1 MLLLLL
7 ALKRKK
13 KPEKQNMLH
22 INKMRFATY
31 TLCSLLVLSST
42 AQSFLPPAIEW
53 HGKSEAL
60 IAKTNNPWITAAEKS
75 NFVTTPDYNETMN
88 WFKKLTAGSPLL
100 TMVSIGKSVEGRDI
114 YMIIASTEKSI
125 TAASL
130 KKSGKPLLLAQ
141 AGIHSGEID
150 GKDAGM
156 MLLRDIA
163 FGNKKSLLDKVNFL
177 FIPILSVDAHER
189 SSHYN
194 RPNQR
199 GPQNMGWRTNA
210 QNLNLNRDWA
220 KLDTKEIRAVIKVIN
235 VYDPVLFM
243 DIHVTDGAD
252 YQYDITFGGLGKQG
266 YSHGI
271 RDWLETTY
279 DSFTDKDLIANGHIP
294 GPLLN
299 AFNNRDFSNGNIVT
313 TGGPRFSDSYGDL
326 RHMAAILVENHSLKP
341 YKQRVLGT
349 YVLLES
355 TLKLLA
361 TAGQS
366 LKEISEKD
374 KTVRVAKIPMAWK
387 VPQMKNS
394 VSFDT
399 RSNQQNADATVAAP
413 DSLHLSAIASVIHK
427 SSVTNSD
434 YVEWLGK
441 PVTMTIADY
450 KSSEPFDFIT
460 RPKGYWVPASC
471 DEVIARLKLHGIKMN
486 IITQPL
492 EVTVEMYR
500 IKEYTFG
507 DDNSKIQPFEGHI
520 QVTGTTKS
528 EIRKVLFP
536 PGSVYISSDQPLGDL
551 AMMLLEP
558 TSKDSY
564 FSWGFFHSIFQR
576 TEYMEVYVME
586 PMVKKMLEN
595 SPALQKEFE
604 EKKAADKMFAN
615 DQNAILTWFYS
626 KTKFYDER
634 YLLYPVGREL

>member
-1 MLLLLL
+1 MRHSNKIRL
-7 ALKRKK
+7 AVG
-13 KPEKQNMLH
+13 
-22 INKMRFATY
+22 
-31 TLCSLLVLSST
+31 TLCTLMVLSST
-42 AQSFLPPAIEW
+42 AQSILPPVIEW
-53 HGKSEAL
+53 KGKSNAL
-60 IAKTNNPWITAAEKS
+60 IAKPDNVWITASEKS
-75 NFVTTPDYNETMN
+75 GFVTTPNYTETMS
-88 WFKKLTAGSPLL
+88 WFKKLAAASPLIS
-100 TMVSIGKSVEGRDI
+100 MVSIGKSVEGRDI
-114 YMIIASTEKSI
+114 FMIIASTEKI
-125 TAASL
+125 VTAEAL
-130 KKSGKPLLLAQ
+130 KKSGKPILFVQ

-163 FGNKKSLLDKVNFL
+163 FGNKKELINKVNFL

-189 SSHYN
+189 SSPYN

-235 VYDPVLFM
+235 QYNPVLFM

-266 YSHGI
+266 YSTGI
-271 RDWLETTY
+271 RNWLENKY
-279 DSFTDKDLIANGHIP
+279 KVAADKDLTANGHIP

-299 AFNNRDFSNGNIVT
+299 AFNDRDFSKGNIVT

-326 RHMAAILVENHSLKP
+326 RHLAAILVENHSLKP

-361 TAGQS
+361 VEGQS
-366 LKEISEKD
+366 LKETTKAD
-374 KTVRVAKIPMAWK
+374 KAVRIAKFPMAWK
-387 VPQMKNS
+387 VPQMKNT

-399 RSNQQNADATVAAP
+399 RVNPTNTDATVVAP
-413 DSLHLSAIASVIHK
+413 DSLKLLGIEAVIRK
-427 SSVTNSD
+427 SSLTNSD

-441 PVTMTIADY
+441 AITTTIADY
-450 KSSEPFDFIT
+450 KSTEPFEFII

-471 DEVIARLKLHGIKMN
+471 DDIIARLKMHGIKMD
-486 IITQPL
+486 IIAQHR

-500 IKEYTFG
+500 ITNHIFE
-507 DDNSKIQPFEGHI
+507 DDNHIMQPFEGHI
-520 QVTGTTKS
+520 QVTGTTKA
-528 EIRKVLFP
+528 ETRKQLFP
-536 PGSVYISSDQPLGDL
+536 PGSVYISTDQPLGDL

-558 TSKDSY
+558 ASKDSY
-564 FSWGFFHSIFQR
+564 FSWGFFHAIFQR
-576 TEYMEVYVME
+576 TEYMEVYVLE
-586 PMVKKMLEN
+586 PMAKKMLQDDA
-595 SPALQKEFE
+595 ALQKEFD
-604 EKKAADKMFAN
+604 EKKAADKNFAK

-626 KTKFYDER
+626 KTKFYDDR
-634 YLLYPVGREL
+634 YLLYPVGRVL